1 MQRRFA
7 VWFFVTSVLL
17 ITSPAAHAQS
27 TAPSAPSS
35 PGGAAAAA
43 AAAARNPAAYDTFT
57 KGATITPGLFAIIQ
71 KDGAYYLEV
80 QKSQLGADFIETS
93 IPSSGF
99 GGFGPAPGE
108 PYVAP
113 ARIMRFERYGNA
125 IVLRWPN
132 TFARVN
138 PNSPEAAGTHE
149 NLPDSVIAMTPVV
162 AQDDTRVVISL
173 SPFLGDIGDLASS
186 LQPGGVSFLAP
197 QRGAHLDP
205 SKSFFLS
212 AKAFPK
218 NDVLTVDQTWS
229 GPFGLDNA
237 PDTRNVE
244 VKMTYNLIEAPSDGY
259 MPRIADPRVGY
270 FSQPLLNFSTDNEV
284 RRDIHYIARW
294 NFGPRTSGAPS
305 NATNPIVFYLSNDI
319 PAQYRDTV
327 RAALLTWNGAYAK
340 VGIINAIKVEQQP
353 DDPSWDPDDIRHNMI
368 RWIDTSRPEYGA
380 EALLVTDPRT
390 GEELNVGVNF
400 DAVVGI
406 SGRLTYKYVIAPARS
421 LADSQSL
428 EKAYDED
435 LVRSVILH
443 ESGHDFGLQHN
454 FIGELA
460 YTAQD
465 IQSKAFTQKYGIA
478 TSVMEYNP
486 TNIWPKG
493 TPQGDYNQTV
503 LGPYDYYAIKY
514 GYGYIP
520 NATTPEQELPTLQT
534 WASRWTDPNYRFASD
549 EDADTFASGHAVD
562 PRVVQYV
569 LTNKPLQWCAGQM
582 TMMHNLLNNVNAR
595 FPERGMPY
603 DEARAAFLTPLRLDL
618 RCAMMPVHWIGGE
631 YLSRAQKGDPGAGPP
646 LQPVSRPDERAA
658 WTQLANG
665 LFADEPWRFNPQVL
679 DMLTYS
685 EVSSLS
691 NDASWSYNPTPRHDV
706 SIAATVGAA
715 QQQALNELFSSLRLQ
730 RLDDLSSKYG
740 PGKTMTMTDLFD
752 WARGSIFGS
761 ISDGSVA
768 KEGLVRRNLQTSY
781 ANLLERIVAFG
792 TAVYPSDAVALA
804 RVNLSELDKSTTAA
818 LHRGGLDELTQGH
831 LMSLRAIA
839 ERALNPRN
847 SITINFGGG
856 VP

>member
-1 MQRRFA
+1 MQRRL
-7 VWFFVTSVLL
+7 VSWLFVAALL
-17 ITSPAAHAQS
+17 LLVPPAAHAQS
-27 TAPSAPSS
+27 TTPSTSAP
-35 PGGAAAAA
+35 PAAGAAAAA
-43 AAAARNPAAYDTFT
+43 AAAAARTPAAYDTFT
-57 KGATITPGLFAIIQ
+57 KGATITSGLFPIIE
-71 KDGAYYLEV
+71 KDGSYYLEV

-93 IPSSGF
+93 IPSSGL

-113 ARIMRFERYGNA
+113 ARVMRFERYGNS

-138 PNSPEAAGTHE
+138 PNSPESAGTHE
-149 NLPDSVIAMTPVV
+149 NLPDSVIVLTPVV
-162 AQDDTRVVISL
+162 AQDDKRVVISL
-173 SPFLGDIGDLASS
+173 SPFLGDIADLSS
-186 LQPGGVSFLAP
+186 DLGGIFGFLLPTRAP
-197 QRGAHLDP
+197 HLDP

-237 PDTRNVE
+237 PDSRNVE
-244 VKMTYNLIEAPSDGY
+244 VKMTYNLIEAPNDGY
-259 MPRIADPRVGY
+259 MPRFEDPRVGY
-270 FSQPLLNFSTDNEV
+270 FSQPLLNFMTDNEV
-284 RRDIHYIARW
+284 RRDIHYITRW
-294 NFGPRTSGAPS
+294 NFGPRTSSAPAP
-305 NATNPIVFYLSNDI
+305 ATNPIVFYLSNDI
-319 PAQYRDTV
+319 PVQYRDTV
-327 RAALLTWNGAYAK
+327 RAALLTWNNAYAK
-340 VGIINAIKVEQQP
+340 IGILDAIKVEQQP

-400 DAVVGI
+400 DAVEGI
-406 SGRLTYKYVIAPARS
+406 GGRLTYKYVIAPARG
-421 LADSQSL
+421 LADSATL

-435 LVRSVILH
+435 LIRSVILH

-465 IQSKAFTQKYGIA
+465 VQSKSFTQRYGIA

-520 NATTPEQELPTLQT
+520 NAATPEQELPTLHA
-534 WASRWTDPNYRFASD
+534 WASRWADPKYRFASD
-549 EDADTFASGHAVD
+549 EDADTFSFGHAID

-582 TMMHNLLNNVNAR
+582 TMLHGILNDVNAR
-595 FPERGMPY
+595 FPEPGMPY

-618 RCAMMPVHWIGGE
+618 RCAAMPAHWIGGE
-631 YLSRAQKGDPGAGPP
+631 YLSRARKGDPGAGPP
-646 LQPVSRPDERAA
+646 LQPVSLSDERAA
-658 WTQLANG
+658 WEQLSNG

-679 DMLTYS
+679 ATLTYS

-691 NDASWSYNPTPRHDV
+691 EDASWSYSPAPRHDV
-706 SIAATVGAA
+706 SIAATVGSA
-715 QQQALNELFSSLRLQ
+715 QEAVLRELFSPLRLQ

-740 PGKTMTMTDLFD
+740 PGKTMSMTDLFD
-752 WARGSIFGS
+752 WSRDSIYGSIASGA
-761 ISDGSVA
+761 VA
-768 KEGLVRRNLQTSY
+768 KEGLIRRNLQVSY
-781 ANLLERIVAFG
+781 AQLLAEMVTLPFSG
-792 TAVYPSDAVALA
+792 MPSDATALA
-804 RVNLSELDKSTTAA
+804 RVSLEDLRHDTTVA
-818 LHRGGLDELTQGH
+818 LQRSGVDELTRGH
-831 LMSLRAIA
+831 LEELQTIA
-839 ERALNPRN
+839 DRALTAHALTFP
-847 SITINFGGG
+847 
-856 VP
+856 